1 MGLPSKNDLAGAT
14 ATKSQVRNAMGQ
26 MWEYLAGV
34 LGSQT
39 PTAPLSDSEKQIAR
53 DSLGVGQN
61 GFKNR
66 FINPEFAVRQNP
78 ASPDVTAGAG
88 DTYLS
93 QDQWYARMDTGN
105 VGLSTVVGLGDRLRS
120 LQIRTVTV
128 GNTGF
133 VIGQRI
139 EASHTADLKNK
150 NCTVSFNCLAP
161 STRPFTWSVF
171 SASSQN
177 NFATKS
183 LVASG
188 FVTCNST
195 FGQVSFTFD
204 AGPNAVNG
212 LAVEISVGTMLASEI
227 IILDSMQL
235 EKSNVATEF
244 QSRPI
249 QQELALCQRYFWVFG
264 YEAVNSIRST
274 GVTAIA
280 VDGFHYSL
288 SFPVPMINVPTV
300 TIDAMTLV
308 NTNQPTV
315 QSVSR
320 QNVVFNNTTIAT
332 GRFSFSNG
340 TLGTGIIANARL

>member
-39 PTAPLSDSEKQIAR
+39 PTVPLSDSEKQIAR

-78 ASPDVTAGAG
+78 DSPDVTAGAG

-93 QDQWYARMDTGN
+93 QDQWYARMDAGN

-133 VIGQRI
+133 VIGQKI
-139 EASHTADLKNK
+139 EALHTADLKNK
-150 NCTVSFNCLAP
+150 NCTVSFNCQAT

-171 SASSQN
+171 SASSQD

-188 FVTCNST
+188 SVTCNST
-195 FGQVSFTFD
+195 FGQVSFTFN

-235 EKSNVATEF
+235 EKSSVATEF

-249 QQELALCQRYFWVFG
+249 QQELALCQRYYEEGTVGFNGAYQTGGAG
-264 YEAVNSIRST
+264 YQPFANFVVKKRVTPTMTIAVGSSSNLTSITAVPLNDSSFRYGGVTTAT
-274 GVTAIA
+274 GVVT
-280 VDGFHYSL
+280 L
-288 SFPVPMINVPTV
+288 S
-300 TIDAMTLV
+300 
-308 NTNQPTV
+308 
-315 QSVSR
+315 
-320 QNVVFNNTTIAT
+320 AT
-332 GRFSFSNG
+332 YK
-340 TLGTGIIANARL
+340 ANARL